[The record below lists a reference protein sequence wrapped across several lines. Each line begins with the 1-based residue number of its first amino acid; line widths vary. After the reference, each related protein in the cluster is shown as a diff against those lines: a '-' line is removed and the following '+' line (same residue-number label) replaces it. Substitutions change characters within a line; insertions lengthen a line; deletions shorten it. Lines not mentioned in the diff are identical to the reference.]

1 MKKRNSKS
9 LWLTRGHRYD
19 FGSWMRDQTKS
30 SVDKAFNVDGVFNF
44 TKASGSIGSTLGALG
59 DIIGT
64 SKQLG
69 TITDTSDDR
78 GLIQDFQNTTFSGNT
93 TDSLLGQWNS
103 TNFLDNQ
110 YDMEDIRGYSNGEM
124 IGKIGGSIGKGALA
138 GAKYGPIGALV
149 GAAVGGI
156 SSGIGAAVGTNKAKR
171 EAEELERLQNKANAQ
186 VIDTFDSQAQQVNW
200 KNALNRNI
208 YANGGEINDVTRD
221 NGGDYSSGNSSQKL
235 LGTDYKKEYKGK
247 STPLSRINGKD
258 RNLLGDTLWTIG
270 ENIPVIGQALSAVD
284 VYSDIRSLLD
294 TEPNTSGDYVNL
306 TLDMAGLIPGLGIAA
321 KGAKALGLYKTAKRI
336 ADFNDKVQYTK
347 PKNVKEIKK
356 TLSKVKDWNNKAIEE
371 STKAYLYNDIYNMR
385 KALLKGSEAS
395 KMNRGFLEGIDKV
408 LSPEANLYNNFNYFT
423 KGFNSGNDIL
433 DFTNTEREIEDMN
446 DYKDG
451 GSIQIKKKNKG
462 KFTES
467 AKRAGMGVQEYA
479 RHVLANKER
488 YSPTLVKRANFARN
502 ATKFKHDLGGFLFN
516 HGAEWNNGVSTIDTG
531 GLHESNPYG
540 GIPMGMAPDN
550 QPNLVEQGEVIYKD
564 YVFSNRLAPTKD
576 ELKLVKLPEKY
587 DDWSFARIA
596 EDINRESSE
605 RPNDSISKRG
615 LEDSLGKLMMLQEK
629 QRMEKGK
636 KGTQQM
642 MAYGGH
648 KYYGLSDFPYYNPE
662 YDTTLYFP
670 GMEVLKEPSTRKV
683 SHNTRKPSNKAVTG
697 NNETNSPRLNTYSNF
712 EQLSENTPFYTPEY
726 LGFWNYLSNNRD
738 SEIGKSLLNDINA
751 GKFGDIGGNTF
762 TLDDI
767 LRLSRDYKKGP
778 VHQAFL
784 KYASDYNNN
793 PELLDINIEDAS
805 IDPATLEAEK
815 KALQDALT
823 YNSLNVPLME
833 MPSDELDSSLRY
845 APVVGSAIGYLQSAF
860 ADPDYEHAN
869 YLTREANRLEAPQV
883 RFRPLNRYLR
893 YNPIDRNYLINQLK
907 SQAGATRRMVRNA
920 GTNPGTT
927 MAGLLAADYNAQN
940 AVGNNLIQMQQY
952 NDALRQRVEDFNRGT
967 DQYNS
972 QGFLQSDMFNAES
985 KVNRDALRLFYMNR
999 AAQMREQSDAMLEA
1013 VRSNNFSNLMTQLGQ
1028 IGRENQD
1035 VNILEKM
1042 KASDLFGVLND
1053 AMRGN
1058 LIGKNGGMLTKK
1070 NKRRKK

>member
-19 FGSWMRDQTKS
+19 FGSWMMNQTKS
-30 SVDKAFNVDGVFNF
+30 SVDKAFNVDGVFDL

-64 SKQLG
+64 SRQLG

-103 TNFLDNQ
+103 TDFLDNQ

-138 GAKYGPIGALV
+138 GAQFGPIGALV

-171 EAEELERLQNKANAQ
+171 EAEELVRLQNKANAQ
-186 VIDTFDSQAQQVNW
+186 VIDTFDSQAQQVNR

-208 YANGGEINDVTRD
+208 YANGGELNDTTEN
-221 NGGDYSSGNSSQKL
+221 NGFNYSPGNNSQEL
-235 LGTDYKKEYKGK
+235 LGTDNKKKYKGK
-247 STPLSRINGKD
+247 STPFSRINGRD
-258 RNLLGDTLWTIG
+258 RNILGDTLWAIG
-270 ENIPVIGQALSAVD
+270 ENIPGIGQVLSAVD
-284 VYSDIRSLLD
+284 VYSDFRSLFD
-294 TEPNTSGDYVNL
+294 SNPNSSGDYVNL
-306 TLDMAGLIPGLGIAA
+306 ALDMAGLVPGLGIAA
-321 KGAKALGLYKTAKRI
+321 KGAKTLGLYKTAKRI
-336 ADFNDKVQYTK
+336 KNFQDKVQYTK
-347 PKNVKEIKK
+347 PKNVKEIKN
-356 TLSKVKDWNNKAIEE
+356 TLNKVKDWNDKAINE

-385 KALLKGSEAS
+385 KALLRSREAS
-395 KMNRGFLEGIDKV
+395 KMNKGFLEGIDKA

-423 KGFNSGNDIL
+423 KGFNAGNDIL
-433 DFTNTEREIEDMN
+433 DFTNTEREVSDMN
-446 DYKDG
+446 EYKDG
-451 GSIQIKKKNKG
+451 GSIHIKKKNKG

-479 RHVLANKER
+479 RHVLANRER

-516 HGAEWNNGVSTIDTG
+516 HGAEWNNGVSTVDTG
-531 GLHESNPYG
+531 GSHESNPYG

-576 ELKLVKLPEKY
+576 ELKLVNLPERY
-587 DDWSFARIA
+587 NDWSFARIA
-596 EDINRESSE
+596 EDMNRESSE

-615 LEDSLGKLMMLQEK
+615 LEDSLGKLMMIQEK

-648 KYYGLSDFPYYNPE
+648 KYYGLSDFPYYNPD
-662 YDTTLYFP
+662 YDTILHWP
-670 GMEVLKEPSTRKV
+670 GMGVLLEPPKPENINITPSINNVNKV
-683 SHNTRKPSNKAVTG
+683 IPTAKTG
-697 NNETNSPRLNTYSNF
+697 LNTYSNF
-712 EQLSENTPFYTPEY
+712 EQLSKNTPFYTPEY
-726 LGFWNYLSNNRD
+726 LGFWDYLSKNRD
-738 SEIGKSLLNDINA
+738 SEIGKSLLNDINTEKY
-751 GKFGDIGGNTF
+751 GNIGGNTF

-793 PELLDINIEDAS
+793 PELSDITVEDAS

-815 KALQDALT
+815 KALQDALA
-823 YNSLNVPLME
+823 YKSLNVPLMK
-833 MPSDELDSSLRY
+833 MPVDELDSSLRY

-893 YNPIDRNYLINQLK
+893 YNPIDRNYLLNQLK
-907 SQAGATRRMVRNA
+907 SQAGATRRMIRNA

-952 NDALRQRVEDFNRGT
+952 NDALRQSVENFNRGT

-985 KVNRDALRLFYMNR
+985 KANRDALRLSYMDR

>member
-19 FGSWMRDQTKS
+19 FGSWMIDQTKS
-30 SVDKAFNVDGVFNF
+30 SVNKAFNVDGVFDL

-64 SKQLG
+64 SRQLG

-103 TNFLDNQ
+103 TDFLDNQ

-138 GAKYGPIGALV
+138 GAQFGPIGALV

-171 EAEELERLQNKANAQ
+171 EAEELARLQNKANAQ
-186 VIDTFDSQAQQVNW
+186 VIDTFDSQAQQVNR

-208 YANGGEINDVTRD
+208 YANGGELNGNNDVFADAASGIYYNDSSNKGNRGYKEGFTPRNTSISD
-221 NGGDYSSGNSSQKL
+221 LGGKEGRLFKDIAWAGFETLPVLGNIMAIADVWNSA
-235 LGTDYKKEYKGK
+235 
-247 STPLSRINGKD
+247 
-258 RNLLGDTLWTIG
+258 RNLSNDT
-270 ENIPVIGQALSAVD
+270 
-284 VYSDIRSLLD
+284 DI
-294 TEPNTSGDYVNL
+294 TSGDIANMLLDISGLLPGVGSL
-306 TLDMAGLIPGLGIAA
+306 T
-321 KGAKALGLYKTAKRI
+321 KGAKLARKIKAYKAADYIDDIAEPFRYTNSSGVKDIKNALNSSVEY
-336 ADFNDKVQYTK
+336 NDKARNILLHPEYDKESIGRVYDALNFSNGKAKAANRALNPKYTA
-347 PKNVKEIKK
+347 IK
-356 TLSKVKDWNNKAIEE
+356 SYIDAIHG
-371 STKAYLYNDIYNMR
+371 ADIINDATQFTGELENMN
-385 KALLKGSEAS
+385 E
-395 KMNRGFLEGIDKV
+395 
-408 LSPEANLYNNFNYFT
+408 
-423 KGFNSGNDIL
+423 
-433 DFTNTEREIEDMN
+433 
-446 DYKDG
+446 YKDG
-451 GSIQIKKKNKG
+451 GSIHIKKKNKG

-502 ATKFKHDLGGFLFN
+502 AAKFKHDLGGFLFN
-516 HGAEWNNGVSTIDTG
+516 HGAEWNNGVSTVDTG
-531 GLHESNPYG
+531 GTHSENPYG

-576 ELKLVKLPEKY
+576 ELKLVNLPERY
-587 DDWSFARIA
+587 NDWSFARIA
-596 EDINRESSE
+596 EDMNRESSE

-615 LEDSLGKLMMLQEK
+615 LEDSLGKLMMIQEK

-648 KYYGLSDFPYYNPE
+648 KYYGLSDFPYYNPS
-662 YDTTLYFP
+662 YDTTFYYP
-670 GMEVLKEPSTRKV
+670 GIGVLKEPPKPETPVV
-683 SHNTRKPSNKAVTG
+683 SPSINTISKAVPVNKT
-697 NNETNSPRLNTYSNF
+697 RLNTYSNF
-712 EQLSENTPFYTPEY
+712 EQLPENTPFYTPEY
-726 LGFWNYLSNNRD
+726 LGFWDYLSNNRD
-738 SEIGKSLLNDINA
+738 SDIGKSLLNDINV
-751 GKFGDIGGNTF
+751 GKYGNIGGNTF

-767 LRLSRDYKKGP
+767 LRLSRDHKKGP

-793 PELLDINIEDAS
+793 PELSDITVEDAF

-815 KALQDALT
+815 KALQDALA

-893 YNPIDRNYLINQLK
+893 YNPIDRNYLLNQLK
-907 SQAGATRRMVRNA
+907 SQVGATRRMVRNA

-952 NDALRQRVEDFNRGT
+952 NDALRQSIEDFNRGT

-985 KVNRDALRLFYMNR
+985 KANRDALRLSYMDR

>member
-1 MKKRNSKS
+1 MKKRKTKS
-9 LWLTRGHRYD
+9 LWLTKGHRYD
-19 FGSWMRDQTKS
+19 LGSWMGNQSKIA
-30 SVDKAFNVDGVFNF
+30 VDKAFKTDGVFDLN
-44 TKASGSIGSTLGALG
+44 KAAGSIGGSIGALG

-64 SKQLG
+64 SVQLG
-69 TITDTSDDR
+69 TISDTSDDR
-78 GLIQDFQNTTFSGNT
+78 GLIQNFQNTTFSGNT
-93 TDSLLGQWNS
+93 TDSLLGEWNS
-103 TNFLDNQ
+103 TNLLDNR
-110 YDMEDIRGYSNGEM
+110 YASDDIRGYSDEEM
-124 IGKIGGSIGKGALA
+124 AGKIVGSIGKGALA
-138 GAKYGPIGALV
+138 GAKFGPYGALIG
-149 GAAVGGI
+149 GAIGGI
-156 SSGIGAAVGTNKAKR
+156 SSGIGAIIGTKKAEDEAFQLKKLQR
-171 EAEELERLQNKANAQ
+171 EANNR
-186 VIDTFDSQAQQVNW
+186 VIDTFNSQAQQVNY
-200 KNALNRNI
+200 KNVLNRNI
-208 YANGGEINDVTRD
+208 YANGGELNDTTGN
-221 NGGDYSSGNSSQKL
+221 NGFNYSSSNNSQEL
-235 LGTDYKKEYKGK
+235 LGADNKKKYKGK
-247 STPLSRINGKD
+247 STPLSRINGED

-270 ENIPVIGQALSAVD
+270 ENIPVIGQVLSAVD
-284 VYSDIRSLLD
+284 MYSDIRSLLD

-306 TLDMAGLIPGLGIAA
+306 ALDMAGLIPGLGITA
-321 KGAKALGLYKTAKRI
+321 KGAKALRLYKAAKRI
-336 ADFNDKVQYTK
+336 EDFNDKVQYTK

-356 TLSKVKDWNNKAIEE
+356 TLNKVKDWNNKAIEE
-371 STKAYLYNDIYNMR
+371 STKAYLYDDIYNMR
-385 KALLKGSEAS
+385 KALLRSREAS
-395 KMNRGFLEGIDKV
+395 KMNKGFLEGIDKA

-423 KGFNSGNDIL
+423 KGFNAGNDIL
-433 DFTNTEREIEDMN
+433 DFTNTEREVSDMN
-446 DYKDG
+446 EYKNG
-451 GSIQIKKKNKG
+451 GSIHIKKKNKG

-467 AKRAGMGVQEYA
+467 AKKAGMGVQEYA

-516 HGAEWNNGVSTIDTG
+516 HGAEWNNGVSTVDTG
-531 GLHESNPYG
+531 GSHESNPYG

-576 ELKLVKLPEKY
+576 ELKLVNLPERY

-596 EDINRESSE
+596 EDMNRESSE

-615 LEDSLGKLMMLQEK
+615 LEDSLGKLMMIQEK

-648 KYYGLSDFPYYNPE
+648 KYEGLGDFMDFKRNFMNP
-662 YDTTLYFP
+662 P
-670 GMEVLKEPSTRKV
+670 ISRMEDRPVRTVVVEETPVTEEPKIT
-683 SHNTRKPSNKAVTG
+683 A
-697 NNETNSPRLNTYSNF
+697 PRLNTYRNF

-726 LGFWNYLSNNRD
+726 LGFWDYLSKNRD
-738 SEIGKSLLNDINA
+738 SEIGKSLLNDINT
-751 GKFGDIGGNTF
+751 GKYGNIGGNTF

-784 KYASDYNNN
+784 KYASDYNPYSDIEVPALN
-793 PELLDINIEDAS
+793 PADYTLDAEDIA
-805 IDPATLEAEK
+805 AEE
-815 KALQDALT
+815 KALQEALA
-823 YNSLNVPLME
+823 YNDIAAPLMKTPVE
-833 MPSDELDSSLRY
+833 ELDSRMRY
-845 APVVGSAIGYLQSAF
+845 APVLGSAIGYLQSAF

-869 YLTREANRLEAPQV
+869 YLTREANHLEAPQV

-893 YNPIDRNYLINQLK
+893 YNPIDRNYLLNQLK
-907 SQAGATRRMVRNA
+907 SQAGATRRMVRNS

-940 AVGNNLIQMQQY
+940 AIGNNLIQMQQY
-952 NDALRQRVEDFNRGT
+952 NDALRQSVEDFNRGT

-985 KVNRDALRLFYMNR
+985 KANRDALRLSYMDR

-1070 NKRRKK
+1070 TKRRKK

>member
-19 FGSWMRDQTKS
+19 FGSWMMDQTKS

-44 TKASGSIGSTLGALG
+44 TKTSGSIGSTLGALG

-69 TITDTSDDR
+69 TITDTSDDK

-208 YANGGEINDVTRD
+208 YANGGEINDG
-221 NGGDYSSGNSSQKL
+221 NGVHTDADFN
-235 LGTDYKKEYKGK
+235 TDYNDSSKIRYRGYKEGFTPKNTPISNLGGEKGK
-247 STPLSRINGKD
+247 VFKD
-258 RNLLGDTLWTIG
+258 LAWAGFETLPVVGNIMAIADVWNSARNLSNDT
-270 ENIPVIGQALSAVD
+270 NI
-284 VYSDIRSLLD
+284 
-294 TEPNTSGDYVNL
+294 TSGDIANMLLDISGLFPGVSTL
-306 TLDMAGLIPGLGIAA
+306 TKSAKLAGKLKALKAADYIDNIAEPFRYTNSDGVKDI
-321 KGAKALGLYKTAKRI
+321 KGALNRSIEY
-336 ADFNDKVQYTK
+336 
-347 PKNVKEIKK
+347 
-356 TLSKVKDWNNKAIEE
+356 NNKARDILLHPIYNEE
-371 STKAYLYNDIYNMR
+371 SIGRVYDALHFSNEKAKAAD
-385 KALLKGSEAS
+385 KALNPKYTTIKSY
-395 KMNRGFLEGIDKV
+395 IDGV
-408 LSPEANLYNNFNYFT
+408 HGADITNDAVQFT
-423 KGFNSGNDIL
+423 G
-433 DFTNTEREIEDMN
+433 EIEDMN
-446 DYKDG
+446 EYKDG
-451 GSIQIKKKNKG
+451 GAIRIKKKNKG

-479 RHVLANKER
+479 RHILANKER

-516 HGAEWNNGVSTIDTG
+516 HGAEWNNEVSTVDTG
-531 GLHESNPYG
+531 GSHESNPYG

-564 YVFSNRLAPTKD
+564 YVFSNRLAPTKN
-576 ELKLVKLPEKY
+576 ELKLVNLPEKY
-587 DDWSFARIA
+587 NDWSFARIA
-596 EDINRESSE
+596 KDMNRESSE

-615 LEDSLGKLMMLQEK
+615 LEDSLGKLMMIQEK

-670 GMEVLKEPSTRKV
+670 GMGVLKEPSTRSV
-683 SHNTRKPSNKAVTG
+683 SPAVRGTSDKAVVD
-697 NNETNSPRLNTYSNF
+697 NNVTNGSGLNTYSNF

-738 SEIGKSLLNDINA
+738 SEIGKSLLNDINS

-805 IDPATLEAEK
+805 INPATLEAEK

-823 YNSLNVPLME
+823 YKSLNVPLME
-833 MPSDELDSSLRY
+833 MPSNELDSSLRY

-893 YNPIDRNYLINQLK
+893 YNPIDRNYLLNQLK

-985 KVNRDALRLFYMNR
+985 KANRDALRLSYMDR

-1042 KASDLFGVLND
+1042 KVSDLFGVLND

>member
-19 FGSWMRDQTKS
+19 FGSWMMDQTKS

-64 SKQLG
+64 SRQLG

-103 TNFLDNQ
+103 TDFLDNQ

-149 GAAVGGI
+149 GAAVAGI

-321 KGAKALGLYKTAKRI
+321 KGAKALGLYKTAKR
-336 ADFNDKVQYTK
+336 TE
-347 PKNVKEIKK
+347 KEI
-356 TLSKVKDWNNKAIEE
+356 S
-371 STKAYLYNDIYNMR
+371 
-385 KALLKGSEAS
+385 
-395 KMNRGFLEGIDKV
+395 
-408 LSPEANLYNNFNYFT
+408 
-423 KGFNSGNDIL
+423 
-433 DFTNTEREIEDMN
+433 DMN
-446 DYKDG
+446 EYKDG
-451 GSIQIKKKNKG
+451 GSIHIKKKNKG

-516 HGAEWNNGVSTIDTG
+516 HGAEWNNGVSTVDTG
-531 GLHESNPYG
+531 GSHESNPYG
-540 GIPMGMAPDN
+540 GIPMGIAPDN

-576 ELKLVKLPEKY
+576 ELKLVNLPEKY

-596 EDINRESSE
+596 EDMNKESSE

-615 LEDSLGKLMMLQEK
+615 LEDSLGKLMMIQEK

-670 GMEVLKEPSTRKV
+670 GMGVLKEPSTRSVSPAVRGTSDKV
-683 SHNTRKPSNKAVTG
+683 VVDNTV
-697 NNETNSPRLNTYSNF
+697 TNSPGLNTYSNF

-726 LGFWNYLSNNRD
+726 LGFWDYLSNNRD
-738 SEIGKSLLNDINA
+738 SAIGKSLLNDINA
-751 GKFGDIGGNTF
+751 GKYGDIGGNTF
-762 TLDDI
+762 TIDDI

-793 PELLDINIEDAS
+793 PEVLGINIEDAF
-805 IDPATLEAEK
+805 IDPTTLEAEK

-823 YNSLNVPLME
+823 YKSLNVPLME
-833 MPSDELDSSLRY
+833 MPVDELDSSLRY

-893 YNPIDRNYLINQLK
+893 YNPIDRNYLLNQLK

-985 KVNRDALRLFYMNR
+985 KANRDALRLSYMDR

>member
-19 FGSWMRDQTKS
+19 FGSWMMDQTKS

-44 TKASGSIGSTLGALG
+44 TKTSGSIGSTLGALG

-69 TITDTSDDR
+69 TITDTSDDK

-103 TNFLDNQ
+103 TDFLDNQ

-171 EAEELERLQNKANAQ
+171 EAEELKRLQNKANAQ
-186 VIDTFDSQAQQVNW
+186 VIDTFDSQAKQVNW

-208 YANGGEINDVTRD
+208 YANGGEI
-221 NGGDYSSGNSSQKL
+221 S
-235 LGTDYKKEYKGK
+235 
-247 STPLSRINGKD
+247 
-258 RNLLGDTLWTIG
+258 
-270 ENIPVIGQALSAVD
+270 
-284 VYSDIRSLLD
+284 
-294 TEPNTSGDYVNL
+294 
-306 TLDMAGLIPGLGIAA
+306 
-321 KGAKALGLYKTAKRI
+321 
-336 ADFNDKVQYTK
+336 
-347 PKNVKEIKK
+347 
-356 TLSKVKDWNNKAIEE
+356 
-371 STKAYLYNDIYNMR
+371 
-385 KALLKGSEAS
+385 
-395 KMNRGFLEGIDKV
+395 
-408 LSPEANLYNNFNYFT
+408 
-423 KGFNSGNDIL
+423 
-433 DFTNTEREIEDMN
+433 DMN
-446 DYKDG
+446 EYKDG
-451 GSIQIKKKNKG
+451 GSIHIKKKNKG
-462 KFTES
+462 KFTEA

-502 ATKFKHDLGGFLFN
+502 STKFKHDLGGFLFN

-531 GLHESNPYG
+531 GPHESNPYG
-540 GIPMGMAPDN
+540 GIPMGIAPDN

-587 DDWSFARIA
+587 NDWSFARIA
-596 EDINRESSE
+596 EDMNRESSE
-605 RPNDSISKRG
+605 RPNDPISKRG
-615 LEDSLGKLMMLQEK
+615 LEDSLGKLMMIQEK

-648 KYYGLSDFPYYNPE
+648 RYYGLSDFPYYNPE

-670 GMEVLKEPSTRKV
+670 GMGVLKEPTTRKRSSAV
-683 SHNTRKPSNKAVTG
+683 KETSDKAVVG
-697 NNETNSPRLNTYSNF
+697 NNVTNGSGLNTYSNF
-712 EQLSENTPFYTPEY
+712 KQLSENTPFYTPEY
-726 LGFWNYLSNNRD
+726 LGFWDYLSNNRD
-738 SEIGKSLLNDINA
+738 SAIGKSLLNDINA

-778 VHQAFL
+778 VHHAFL

-793 PELLDINIEDAS
+793 PELSDINIEDAS

-823 YNSLNVPLME
+823 YKSLNVPLME

-860 ADPDYEHAN
+860 ANPDYEHAS

-883 RFRPLNRYLR
+883 RFKPLNRYLR
-893 YNPIDRNYLINQLK
+893 YNPIDRNYLLNQLK

-952 NDALRQRVEDFNRGT
+952 NDALRQSVENFNRGT

-985 KVNRDALRLFYMNR
+985 KANRDALRLSYMDR

>member
-19 FGSWMRDQTKS
+19 FGSWMMDQTKS
-30 SVDKAFNVDGVFNF
+30 SVDKAFNVDGVFDL
-44 TKASGSIGSTLGALG
+44 TKASGSIGGTLSALG

-64 SKQLG
+64 SRQLG

-103 TNFLDNQ
+103 TDFLDNQ
-110 YDMEDIRGYSNGEM
+110 YDMEEIRGYSNGEM

-138 GAKYGPIGALV
+138 GAKFGPIGALV

-171 EAEELERLQNKANAQ
+171 EAEELKRLQNKANAQ

-208 YANGGEINDVTRD
+208 YANGGEFNGNNDVHTD
-221 NGGDYSSGNSSQKL
+221 AAYGIYHNDGNNKGNGGYKEGFTPRNTPISNIGGKKGQIFKDLAWAGLETLPMVGNIMAVADVWNSA
-235 LGTDYKKEYKGK
+235 
-247 STPLSRINGKD
+247 
-258 RNLLGDTLWTIG
+258 RNLSNDT
-270 ENIPVIGQALSAVD
+270 
-284 VYSDIRSLLD
+284 DI
-294 TEPNTSGDYVNL
+294 TSGDITNMLLDISGLLPGVSSL
-306 TLDMAGLIPGLGIAA
+306 T
-321 KGAKALGLYKTAKRI
+321 KGAKLARKIKAYRTADYIDDIAEPFRYTNSSGVKDIKNALNRSVEY
-336 ADFNDKVQYTK
+336 NDKARNILLRPEYDEESIGRVYDALNFSNGK
-347 PKNVKEIKK
+347 AKAA
-356 TLSKVKDWNNKAIEE
+356 NKALNPKYTAIK
-371 STKAYLYNDIYNMR
+371 SYIDAIHGADIINDATQFTGELENMN
-385 KALLKGSEAS
+385 E
-395 KMNRGFLEGIDKV
+395 
-408 LSPEANLYNNFNYFT
+408 
-423 KGFNSGNDIL
+423 
-433 DFTNTEREIEDMN
+433 
-446 DYKDG
+446 YKDG
-451 GSIQIKKKNKG
+451 GSIHIKKKNKG

-502 ATKFKHDLGGFLFN
+502 ASKFKHDMGGFLFN
-516 HGAEWNNGVSTIDTG
+516 HGAEWNNGVSTVDTG
-531 GLHESNPYG
+531 GTHSENPYG
-540 GIPMGMAPDN
+540 GIPMGIAPDN

-576 ELKLVKLPEKY
+576 ELKLVNLPERY
-587 DDWSFARIA
+587 NDWSFARIA
-596 EDINRESSE
+596 EDMNRESSE

-615 LEDSLGKLMMLQEK
+615 LEDSLGKLMMIQEK

-670 GMEVLKEPSTRKV
+670 GMGVLKEPVVENTAPVIEKV
-683 SHNTRKPSNKAVTG
+683 VDRIIPSNRTANASG
-697 NNETNSPRLNTYSNF
+697 LNTYKNF
-712 EQLSENTPFYTPEY
+712 TQLPEDTDFYTPEY
-726 LGFWNYLSNNRD
+726 LGFWDYLSKNRD
-738 SEIGKSLLNDINA
+738 STIGKSLLNDINA
-751 GKFGDIGGNTF
+751 GKYGNIGGNIF

-767 LRLSRDYKKGP
+767 LRLSRDHKKGP

-784 KYASDYNNN
+784 KYASDYNMN
-793 PELLDINIEDAS
+793 PELSDIIIEDNF
-805 IDPATLEAEK
+805 IDPATVEAEK
-815 KALQDALT
+815 KALQDALA
-823 YNSLNVPLME
+823 YKDLDIPLMK
-833 MPSDELDSSLRY
+833 MPSDELDNSLRY

-893 YNPIDRNYLINQLK
+893 YNPIDRNYLLNQLK
-907 SQAGATRRMVRNA
+907 SQAGATRRMVRNS
-920 GTNPGTT
+920 GTNPGTM

-940 AVGNNLIQMQQY
+940 AIGNNLIQMQQY
-952 NDALRQRVEDFNRGT
+952 NDALRQSVEDFNRGT

-985 KVNRDALRLFYMNR
+985 KANRDALRLSYMDR

>member
-19 FGSWMRDQTKS
+19 FGSWMMNQTKS
-30 SVDKAFNVDGVFNF
+30 SVDKAFNMNGVFDL
-44 TKASGSIGSTLGALG
+44 TKAAGSIGGTLGALG

-64 SKQLG
+64 SRQLG

-103 TNFLDNQ
+103 TDFLDNQ
-110 YDMEDIRGYSNGEM
+110 YDMEEIRGYSNGEM

-138 GAKYGPIGALV
+138 GAQFGPIGALV

-171 EAEELERLQNKANAQ
+171 EAEELARLQNKANAQ
-186 VIDTFDSQAQQVNW
+186 VIDTFDSQAQQVNL

-208 YANGGEINDVTRD
+208 YKYGGELNGSNDVYTD
-221 NGGDYSSGNSSQKL
+221 DTSDSYHNGSNNKGNRGYKEGFTPRNTPISN
-235 LGTDYKKEYKGK
+235 LGGKEGRLFKDIAWAGLETLPVVGNIMAVADVWN
-247 STPLSRINGKD
+247 ST
-258 RNLLGDTLWTIG
+258 RNLSNDT
-270 ENIPVIGQALSAVD
+270 
-284 VYSDIRSLLD
+284 DI
-294 TEPNTSGDYVNL
+294 TSGDIANMLLDISGLLPGVSSL
-306 TLDMAGLIPGLGIAA
+306 T
-321 KGAKALGLYKTAKRI
+321 KGAKLDRKIKAYKTANYIDDI
-336 ADFNDKVQYTK
+336 AEPFRYTNSSGVKDIKNALNRSVEYNDKARNILLHPGYDAESIGRVYDALNFSNGK
-347 PKNVKEIKK
+347 AKAA
-356 TLSKVKDWNNKAIEE
+356 NKALNPKYTTIK
-371 STKAYLYNDIYNMR
+371 SYIDAVHGADIIND
-385 KALLKGSEAS
+385 ATQ
-395 KMNRGFLEGIDKV
+395 
-408 LSPEANLYNNFNYFT
+408 FT
-423 KGFNSGNDIL
+423 GEL
-433 DFTNTEREIEDMN
+433 EDMN
-446 DYKDG
+446 EYKDG
-451 GSIQIKKKNKG
+451 GSIHIKKKNKG

-488 YSPTLVKRANFARN
+488 YSPTLIKRANFARN
-502 ATKFKHDLGGFLFN
+502 ATKFKHDMGGFLFN

-531 GLHESNPYG
+531 GTHSENPYG
-540 GIPMGMAPDN
+540 GIPMGIAPDN

-576 ELKLVKLPEKY
+576 ELKLVNLPEKY
-587 DDWSFARIA
+587 NDWSFARIA
-596 EDINRESSE
+596 EDMNRESSE

-615 LEDSLGKLMMLQEK
+615 LEDSLGKLMMIQEK

-648 KYYGLSDFPYYNPE
+648 KYYGLSDFPYYNPD
-662 YDTTLYFP
+662 YDTTLYYP
-670 GMEVLKEPSTRKV
+670 GMGVLKEPPKPETPVVSRPISTASEV
-683 SHNTRKPSNKAVTG
+683 IPVTK
-697 NNETNSPRLNTYSNF
+697 TRLNIYSNF
-712 EQLSENTPFYTPEY
+712 EQLPENTPFYTPEY
-726 LGFWNYLSNNRD
+726 LGFWDYLSKNRD
-738 SEIGKSLLNDINA
+738 SDIGKSLLNDINT
-751 GKFGDIGGNTF
+751 GKYGNIGGNTF

-767 LRLSRDYKKGP
+767 LRLSKDHKKGP

-784 KYASDYNNN
+784 KYASDYNMD
-793 PELLDINIEDAS
+793 PELSDITIEEAS
-805 IDPATLEAEK
+805 IDPATIEAEK
-815 KALQDALT
+815 KALQDALA
-823 YNSLNVPLME
+823 YKDLDIPLME
-833 MPSDELDSSLRY
+833 MPSDELNSSLRY

-893 YNPIDRNYLINQLK
+893 YNPIDRNYLLNQLK
-907 SQAGATRRMVRNA
+907 SQAGATRRMVRNS
-920 GTNPGTT
+920 GTNPGTA
-927 MAGLLAADYNAQN
+927 MAELLAADYNAQN

-952 NDALRQRVEDFNRGT
+952 NDALRQAVEDFNRGT
-967 DQYNS
+967 DQYNL

-985 KVNRDALRLFYMNR
+985 KANRDALRLSYMDR

>member
-19 FGSWMRDQTKS
+19 FGSWMMNQPKS
-30 SVDKAFNVDGVFNF
+30 SVDKAFNVDGVFDF

-64 SKQLG
+64 SRQLG

-103 TNFLDNQ
+103 TDFLDNQ
-110 YDMEDIRGYSNGEM
+110 YDMEDLRGYSNGEM

-138 GAKYGPIGALV
+138 GAQFGPIGALV

-171 EAEELERLQNKANAQ
+171 EAEELARLQNKANAQ
-186 VIDTFDSQAQQVNW
+186 VIDTFDSQAQQVNR

-208 YANGGEINDVTRD
+208 YANGGELNDNNDVFADAASDIHYNDSSNKGNRGYKDEFTPRNTPISD
-221 NGGDYSSGNSSQKL
+221 LGGKEGRLFKDIAWAGLETLPVVGNVMAIADVWNSA
-235 LGTDYKKEYKGK
+235 
-247 STPLSRINGKD
+247 
-258 RNLLGDTLWTIG
+258 RNLYNDT
-270 ENIPVIGQALSAVD
+270 
-284 VYSDIRSLLD
+284 DI
-294 TEPNTSGDYVNL
+294 TSGDIANMLLDISGLLPGVSSL
-306 TLDMAGLIPGLGIAA
+306 T
-321 KGAKALGLYKTAKRI
+321 KGAKLARKIKAYKAANYIDDIAEPFRYTNSSGVKDIKNALDRSVEY
-336 ADFNDKVQYTK
+336 NDKARNILLHPEYDEESIGRVYDALNFSNGK
-347 PKNVKEIKK
+347 AKA
-356 TLSKVKDWNNKAIEE
+356 SNKALNPKYTAIK
-371 STKAYLYNDIYNMR
+371 SYIDAIHGADIINDATQFTGELENMN
-385 KALLKGSEAS
+385 E
-395 KMNRGFLEGIDKV
+395 
-408 LSPEANLYNNFNYFT
+408 
-423 KGFNSGNDIL
+423 
-433 DFTNTEREIEDMN
+433 
-446 DYKDG
+446 YKDG
-451 GSIQIKKKNKG
+451 GSIHIKKKNKG

-531 GLHESNPYG
+531 GTHSENPYG

-576 ELKLVKLPEKY
+576 ELKLVNLPEKY
-587 DDWSFARIA
+587 NDWSFARIA
-596 EDINRESSE
+596 EDMNRESSE

-615 LEDSLGKLMMLQEK
+615 LEDSLGKLMMIQEK

-648 KYYGLSDFPYYNPE
+648 KYYGLSDFPYYNPD
-662 YDTTLYFP
+662 YDTTLHWP
-670 GMEVLKEPSTRKV
+670 GMGVLLEPLKPENINITPSVNNVNKV
-683 SHNTRKPSNKAVTG
+683 VPTAKTG
-697 NNETNSPRLNTYSNF
+697 LNTYSNF
-712 EQLSENTPFYTPEY
+712 EQLSKNTPFYTPEY
-726 LGFWNYLSNNRD
+726 LGFWNYLSKNRD
-738 SEIGKSLLNDINA
+738 SEIGKSLLNDINT
-751 GKFGDIGGNTF
+751 GKYGNIGGNTF

-793 PELLDINIEDAS
+793 PELSDIAVEDAF

-823 YNSLNVPLME
+823 YKSLNVPLME
-833 MPSDELDSSLRY
+833 MPVDELNSSLRY
-845 APVVGSAIGYLQSAF
+845 APIVGSAIGYLQSAF

-893 YNPIDRNYLINQLK
+893 YNPIDRNYLLNQLK

-952 NDALRQRVEDFNRGT
+952 NDALRQSVEDFNRGT

-985 KVNRDALRLFYMNR
+985 KANRDALRLSYMDR

>member
-1 MKKRNSKS
+1 MKKRKTKS
-9 LWLTRGHRYD
+9 LWLTKGHRYD
-19 FGSWMRDQTKS
+19 LGSWMVNQSRNA
-30 SVDKAFNVDGVFNF
+30 VDKAFNTDGVFDLN
-44 TKASGSIGSTLGALG
+44 KAAGSIGGTMGALG
-59 DIIGT
+59 DILGT
-64 SKQLG
+64 SNQLA
-69 TITDTSDDR
+69 TITDTTDER
-78 GLIQDFQNTTFSGNT
+78 ALINNFQNKGFSGNSVESLMGEWNAT
-93 TDSLLGQWNS
+93 NLMNNKYSTD
-103 TNFLDNQ
+103 
-110 YDMEDIRGYSNGEM
+110 EIRGYSDTEM
-124 IGKIGGSIGKGALA
+124 AGKIVGSVGKGALA
-138 GAKYGPIGALV
+138 GAKFGPIGALV
-149 GAAVGGI
+149 GGAVGGL
-156 SSGIGAAVGTNKAKR
+156 SSGIGALIGTKKAEDEAFQLQKLQR
-171 EAEELERLQNKANAQ
+171 EANNKVVNTY
-186 VIDTFDSQAQQVNW
+186 DFQAQDLNL

-208 YANGGEINDVTRD
+208 YANGGELNGNNDVFADVASYIHYNDSSNKGNRGYKEEFTPRNTPISD
-221 NGGDYSSGNSSQKL
+221 LGGKKGRLFKDITWAGLETLPVVGNIMAVADVWNSA
-235 LGTDYKKEYKGK
+235 
-247 STPLSRINGKD
+247 
-258 RNLLGDTLWTIG
+258 RNLSNDT
-270 ENIPVIGQALSAVD
+270 
-284 VYSDIRSLLD
+284 DI
-294 TEPNTSGDYVNL
+294 TSGDIANMLLDISGLLPGVGSL
-306 TLDMAGLIPGLGIAA
+306 T
-321 KGAKALGLYKTAKRI
+321 KGAKLARKI
-336 ADFNDKVQYTK
+336 
-347 PKNVKEIKK
+347 
-356 TLSKVKDWNNKAIEE
+356 
-371 STKAYLYNDIYNMR
+371 KAYKAADYIDATHGADIINDATQFTGELENMN
-385 KALLKGSEAS
+385 E
-395 KMNRGFLEGIDKV
+395 
-408 LSPEANLYNNFNYFT
+408 
-423 KGFNSGNDIL
+423 
-433 DFTNTEREIEDMN
+433 
-446 DYKDG
+446 YKDG
-451 GSIQIKKKNKG
+451 GSIHIKKKNKG

-479 RHVLANKER
+479 RHILANKER

-531 GLHESNPYG
+531 GTHSENPYG
-540 GIPMGMAPDN
+540 GVPMGMAPDN

-576 ELKLVKLPEKY
+576 ELKLVNLPERY

-596 EDINRESSE
+596 EDMNRESSE

-615 LEDSLGKLMMLQEK
+615 LEDSLGKLMMIQEK

-648 KYYGLSDFPYYNPE
+648 KYYGLGDFLYYNPD
-662 YDTTLYFP
+662 YDTTLHWP
-670 GMEVLKEPSTRKV
+670 GMGVLLEPAKPEKV
-683 SHNTRKPSNKAVTG
+683 NIAPTANNVSKAVPTTKTG
-697 NNETNSPRLNTYSNF
+697 LNTYSNF

-726 LGFWNYLSNNRD
+726 LGFWDYLSKNRD
-738 SEIGKSLLNDINA
+738 SEIGKSLLNDINT
-751 GKFGDIGGNTF
+751 GKYGNIGGNTF

-784 KYASDYNNN
+784 KYASEYNPYSEIEVPALNPADYT
-793 PELLDINIEDAS
+793 LDAEDIA
-805 IDPATLEAEK
+805 AEE
-815 KALQDALT
+815 KALQKALA
-823 YNSLNVPLME
+823 YNDIAAPLMKTPVE
-833 MPSDELDSSLRY
+833 ELDSRMRY
-845 APVVGSAIGYLQSAF
+845 APVLGSAIGYLQSAF

-883 RFRPLNRYLR
+883 RFRTLNRYLR
-893 YNPIDRNYLINQLK
+893 YNPIDRNYMLNQLK

-940 AVGNNLIQMQQY
+940 AIGNNLIQMQQY
-952 NDALRQRVEDFNRGT
+952 NDALRQSVEDFNRGT

-985 KVNRDALRLFYMNR
+985 KANKDALRLSYMDR

-1042 KASDLFGVLND
+1042 KTSDLFGVLND

>member
-19 FGSWMRDQTKS
+19 FGSWMMDQTKS
-30 SVDKAFNVDGVFNF
+30 SVDKAFNVDGVFDL

-64 SKQLG
+64 SRQLG

-103 TNFLDNQ
+103 TDFLDNQ

-138 GAKYGPIGALV
+138 GAQFGPIGALV

-171 EAEELERLQNKANAQ
+171 EAEELARLQNKANAQ
-186 VIDTFDSQAQQVNW
+186 VIDTFDSQAQQVNR

-208 YANGGEINDVTRD
+208 YANGGELNDNNDVFADAASDIHYNDSSNKGNRGYKDEFTPRNTPISD
-221 NGGDYSSGNSSQKL
+221 LGGKEGRLFKDIAWAGLETLPVVGNVMAIADVWNSA
-235 LGTDYKKEYKGK
+235 
-247 STPLSRINGKD
+247 
-258 RNLLGDTLWTIG
+258 RNLYNDT
-270 ENIPVIGQALSAVD
+270 
-284 VYSDIRSLLD
+284 DI
-294 TEPNTSGDYVNL
+294 TSGDIANMLLDISGLLPGVSSL
-306 TLDMAGLIPGLGIAA
+306 T
-321 KGAKALGLYKTAKRI
+321 KGAKLARKIKAYKAANYIDDIAEPFRYTNSSGVKDIKNALDRSVEY
-336 ADFNDKVQYTK
+336 NDKARNILLHPEYDEESIGRVYDALNFSNGK
-347 PKNVKEIKK
+347 AKAA
-356 TLSKVKDWNNKAIEE
+356 NKALNPKYTAIK
-371 STKAYLYNDIYNMR
+371 SYIDAIHGADIINDATQFTGELENMN
-385 KALLKGSEAS
+385 E
-395 KMNRGFLEGIDKV
+395 
-408 LSPEANLYNNFNYFT
+408 
-423 KGFNSGNDIL
+423 
-433 DFTNTEREIEDMN
+433 
-446 DYKDG
+446 YKDG
-451 GSIQIKKKNKG
+451 GSIHIKKKNKG

-531 GLHESNPYG
+531 GTHSENPYG
-540 GIPMGMAPDN
+540 GVPMGMATDN

-564 YVFSNRLAPTKD
+564 YVFSNRLAPTKE
-576 ELKLVKLPEKY
+576 ELKLVNLPEKY
-587 DDWSFARIA
+587 NDWSFARIA
-596 EDINRESSE
+596 EDMNKESSE

-615 LEDSLGKLMMLQEK
+615 LEDSLGKLMMIQEK

-648 KYYGLSDFPYYNPE
+648 KYYGLSDFPYYNPD
-662 YDTTLYFP
+662 YDTTLHWP
-670 GMEVLKEPSTRKV
+670 GMGVLLEPLKPENINITPSVNNVNKV
-683 SHNTRKPSNKAVTG
+683 VPTAKTG
-697 NNETNSPRLNTYSNF
+697 LNTYSNF
-712 EQLSENTPFYTPEY
+712 EQLSKNTPFYTPEY
-726 LGFWNYLSNNRD
+726 LGFWNYLSKNRD
-738 SEIGKSLLNDINA
+738 SEIGKSLLNDINT
-751 GKFGDIGGNTF
+751 GKYGNIGGNTF

-793 PELLDINIEDAS
+793 PELSDIAVEDAF

-823 YNSLNVPLME
+823 YKSLNVPLME
-833 MPSDELDSSLRY
+833 MPVDELNSSLRY

-893 YNPIDRNYLINQLK
+893 YNPIDRNYLLNQLK

-952 NDALRQRVEDFNRGT
+952 NDALRQSVEDFNRGT

-985 KVNRDALRLFYMNR
+985 KANRDALRLSYMDR

>member
-1 MKKRNSKS
+1 MLVINGDLYMK
-9 LWLTRGHRYD
+9 
-19 FGSWMRDQTKS
+19 
-30 SVDKAFNVDGVFNF
+30 
-44 TKASGSIGSTLGALG
+44 I
-59 DIIGT
+59 
-64 SKQLG
+64 
-69 TITDTSDDR
+69 
-78 GLIQDFQNTTFSGNT
+78 
-93 TDSLLGQWNS
+93 
-103 TNFLDNQ
+103 
-110 YDMEDIRGYSNGEM
+110 
-124 IGKIGGSIGKGALA
+124 KILKV
-138 GAKYGPIGALV
+138 P
-149 GAAVGGI
+149 
-156 SSGIGAAVGTNKAKR
+156 
-171 EAEELERLQNKANAQ
+171 
-186 VIDTFDSQAQQVNW
+186 
-200 KNALNRNI
+200 
-208 YANGGEINDVTRD
+208 
-221 NGGDYSSGNSSQKL
+221 
-235 LGTDYKKEYKGK
+235 KKEYAFGGLQQ
-247 STPLSRINGKD
+247 THG
-258 RNLLGDTLWTIG
+258 GDF
-270 ENIPVIGQALSAVD
+270 S
-284 VYSDIRSLLD
+284 
-294 TEPNTSGDYVNL
+294 
-306 TLDMAGLIPGLGIAA
+306 
-321 KGAKALGLYKTAKRI
+321 
-336 ADFNDKVQYTK
+336 
-347 PKNVKEIKK
+347 
-356 TLSKVKDWNNKAIEE
+356 
-371 STKAYLYNDIYNMR
+371 
-385 KALLKGSEAS
+385 
-395 KMNRGFLEGIDKV
+395 
-408 LSPEANLYNNFNYFT
+408 
-423 KGFNSGNDIL
+423 
-433 DFTNTEREIEDMN
+433 
-446 DYKDG
+446 
-451 GSIQIKKKNKG
+451 
-462 KFTES
+462 
-467 AKRAGMGVQEYA
+467 
-479 RHVLANKER
+479 
-488 YSPTLVKRANFARN
+488 
-502 ATKFKHDLGGFLFN
+502 
-516 HGAEWNNGVSTIDTG
+516 NGVIEISEG
-531 GLHESNPYG
+531 GTHSENPYG

-587 DDWSFARIA
+587 NDWSFARIA
-596 EDINRESSE
+596 EDMNKESSE

-615 LEDSLGKLMMLQEK
+615 LEDSLGKLMMIQEK

-648 KYYGLSDFPYYNPE
+648 RYYGLSDFPYYNPE

-670 GMEVLKEPSTRKV
+670 GMGVLKEPSTRNV
-683 SHNTRKPSNKAVTG
+683 TPAVEETLDKAVAD
-697 NNETNSPRLNTYSNF
+697 NNIINGSGLNTYKNF
-712 EQLSENTPFYTPEY
+712 TQLPENTAFYTPEY
-726 LGFWNYLSNNRD
+726 LGFWDYLSNNRD
-738 SEIGKSLLNDINA
+738 SVIGKSLLNDINA

-784 KYASDYNNN
+784 KYASDYSNN
-793 PELLDINIEDAS
+793 PELLDITIEDAS

-815 KALQDALT
+815 EALQDALT
-823 YNSLNVPLME
+823 YKSLNVPLME
-833 MPSDELDSSLRY
+833 MPVDELDSSLRY

-869 YLTREANRLEAPQV
+869 YLTREANRLNAPQV

-893 YNPIDRNYLINQLK
+893 YNPIDRNYLLNQLK

-952 NDALRQRVEDFNRGT
+952 NDALRQSVEDFNRGT

-985 KVNRDALRLFYMNR
+985 KANRDALRLSYMDR

-1053 AMRGN
+1053 AMIGN

>member
-19 FGSWMRDQTKS
+19 FGSWMMDQTKS
-30 SVDKAFNVDGVFNF
+30 SVDKAFNVDGVFDL

-64 SKQLG
+64 SRQLG

-103 TNFLDNQ
+103 TDFLDNQ

-138 GAKYGPIGALV
+138 GAQFGPIGALV

-171 EAEELERLQNKANAQ
+171 EAEELARLQNKANAQ
-186 VIDTFDSQAQQVNW
+186 VIDTFDSQAQQVNR

-208 YANGGEINDVTRD
+208 YANGGELNDNNDVFADAASDIHYNDSSNKGNRGYKDEFTPRNTPISD
-221 NGGDYSSGNSSQKL
+221 LGGKEGRLFKDIAWAGLETLPVVGNVMAIADVWNSA
-235 LGTDYKKEYKGK
+235 
-247 STPLSRINGKD
+247 
-258 RNLLGDTLWTIG
+258 RNLYNDT
-270 ENIPVIGQALSAVD
+270 
-284 VYSDIRSLLD
+284 DI
-294 TEPNTSGDYVNL
+294 TSGDIANMLLDISGLLPGVSSL
-306 TLDMAGLIPGLGIAA
+306 T
-321 KGAKALGLYKTAKRI
+321 KGAKLARKIKAYKAANYIDDIAEPFRYTNSSGVKDIKNALDRSVEY
-336 ADFNDKVQYTK
+336 NDKARNILLHPEYDEESIGRVYDALNFSNGK
-347 PKNVKEIKK
+347 AKA
-356 TLSKVKDWNNKAIEE
+356 SNKALNPKYTAIK
-371 STKAYLYNDIYNMR
+371 SYIDAIHGADIINDATQFTGELENMN
-385 KALLKGSEAS
+385 E
-395 KMNRGFLEGIDKV
+395 
-408 LSPEANLYNNFNYFT
+408 
-423 KGFNSGNDIL
+423 
-433 DFTNTEREIEDMN
+433 
-446 DYKDG
+446 YKDG
-451 GSIQIKKKNKG
+451 GSIHIKKKNKG

-531 GLHESNPYG
+531 GTHSENPYG

-576 ELKLVKLPEKY
+576 ELKLVNLPEKY
-587 DDWSFARIA
+587 NDWSFARIA
-596 EDINRESSE
+596 EDMNKESSE

-615 LEDSLGKLMMLQEK
+615 LEDSLGKLMMIQEK

-648 KYYGLSDFPYYNPE
+648 KYYGLSDFPYYNPD
-662 YDTTLYFP
+662 YDTTLHWP
-670 GMEVLKEPSTRKV
+670 GMGVLLEPLKPENINITPSVNNVNKV
-683 SHNTRKPSNKAVTG
+683 VPTAKTG
-697 NNETNSPRLNTYSNF
+697 LNTYSNF
-712 EQLSENTPFYTPEY
+712 EQLSKNTPFYTPEY
-726 LGFWNYLSNNRD
+726 LGFWNYLSKNRD
-738 SEIGKSLLNDINA
+738 SEIGKSLLNDINT
-751 GKFGDIGGNTF
+751 GKYGNIGGNTF

-793 PELLDINIEDAS
+793 PELSDIAVEDAF

-823 YNSLNVPLME
+823 YKSLNVPLME
-833 MPSDELDSSLRY
+833 MPVDELNSSLRY

-893 YNPIDRNYLINQLK
+893 YNPIDRNYLLNQLK

-927 MAGLLAADYNAQN
+927 MAELLAADYNAQN

-952 NDALRQRVEDFNRGT
+952 NDALRQSVEDFNRGT

-985 KVNRDALRLFYMNR
+985 KANRDALRLSYMDR

>member
-1 MKKRNSKS
+1 MKKRKTKS
-9 LWLTRGHRYD
+9 LWLTKGHKYD
-19 FGSWMRDQTKS
+19 LGSWMVNQSRNA
-30 SVDKAFNVDGVFNF
+30 VDKAFNTDGVFDLN
-44 TKASGSIGSTLGALG
+44 KAAGSIGGTIGALG
-59 DIIGT
+59 DILGT
-64 SKQLG
+64 SNQLAS
-69 TITDTSDDR
+69 ITDTTDER
-78 GLIQDFQNTTFSGNT
+78 ALINNFQNKEFSGNSVESLMGEWNAT
-93 TDSLLGQWNS
+93 NLMNNRYSTD
-103 TNFLDNQ
+103 
-110 YDMEDIRGYSNGEM
+110 EIRGYSDKEM
-124 IGKIGGSIGKGALA
+124 AGKIVGSVGKGALA
-138 GAKYGPIGALV
+138 GAKFGPIGALV
-149 GAAVGGI
+149 GGAVGGL
-156 SSGIGAAVGTNKAKR
+156 SSGIGALIGTKKAEDEAFQLQKLQR
-171 EAEELERLQNKANAQ
+171 EANNKVVN
-186 VIDTFDSQAQQVNW
+186 TYDSQAQDVNL

-208 YANGGEINDVTRD
+208 YANGGELNGNNDVFAD
-221 NGGDYSSGNSSQKL
+221 AASGIYYNDSSNKGNGGYKEGFTPRNTPISNLGGKEGRLFKDIAWAGLETLPVLGNIMAAADVWNSA
-235 LGTDYKKEYKGK
+235 
-247 STPLSRINGKD
+247 
-258 RNLLGDTLWTIG
+258 RNLSNDT
-270 ENIPVIGQALSAVD
+270 
-284 VYSDIRSLLD
+284 DI
-294 TEPNTSGDYVNL
+294 TSGDIANMLLDISGLLPGVGSL
-306 TLDMAGLIPGLGIAA
+306 T
-321 KGAKALGLYKTAKRI
+321 KGAKLARKIKAYKAADYIDDIAEPFRYTNSSGVKDIKNALNRSVEY
-336 ADFNDKVQYTK
+336 NDKARNILLRPEYDEESIGRVYDALNFSNGK
-347 PKNVKEIKK
+347 AKAA
-356 TLSKVKDWNNKAIEE
+356 NKALNPKYTTIK
-371 STKAYLYNDIYNMR
+371 SYVDAIHGADIINDATQFTGELENMN
-385 KALLKGSEAS
+385 E
-395 KMNRGFLEGIDKV
+395 
-408 LSPEANLYNNFNYFT
+408 
-423 KGFNSGNDIL
+423 
-433 DFTNTEREIEDMN
+433 
-446 DYKDG
+446 YKDG
-451 GSIQIKKKNKG
+451 GSIHIKKKNKG

-516 HGAEWNNGVSTIDTG
+516 HGAEWNNGVSTVDTG
-531 GLHESNPYG
+531 GTHSENPYG

-576 ELKLVKLPEKY
+576 ELKLVNLPERY
-587 DDWSFARIA
+587 NDWSFARIA
-596 EDINRESSE
+596 EDMNKESSE

-615 LEDSLGKLMMLQEK
+615 LEDSLGKLMMIQEK

-648 KYYGLSDFPYYNPE
+648 KYYGLGDFLYYNPD
-662 YDTTLYFP
+662 YDTTLHWP
-670 GMEVLKEPSTRKV
+670 GMGVLLEPARPEKV
-683 SHNTRKPSNKAVTG
+683 NIAPSANNVSKAVPTTKTG
-697 NNETNSPRLNTYSNF
+697 LNTYSNF

-726 LGFWNYLSNNRD
+726 LGFWDYLSKNRD
-738 SEIGKSLLNDINA
+738 SEIGKSLLNDINT
-751 GKFGDIGGNTF
+751 GKYGNIGGNTF

-784 KYASDYNNN
+784 KYASDYNPYSEIEVPALNSADYTLN
-793 PELLDINIEDAS
+793 AEDIA
-805 IDPATLEAEK
+805 AEE
-815 KALQDALT
+815 KALQKALA
-823 YNSLNVPLME
+823 YNDIAAPLMKTPVE
-833 MPSDELDSSLRY
+833 ELDSRMRY
-845 APVVGSAIGYLQSAF
+845 APVLGSAIGYLQSAF

-893 YNPIDRNYLINQLK
+893 YNPIDRNYMLNQLK

-940 AVGNNLIQMQQY
+940 AIGNNLIQMQQY
-952 NDALRQRVEDFNRGT
+952 NDALRQSVEDFNRGT

-972 QGFLQSDMFNAES
+972 QGFLKSDMFNAES
-985 KVNRDALRLFYMNR
+985 KANRDALRLSYMDR